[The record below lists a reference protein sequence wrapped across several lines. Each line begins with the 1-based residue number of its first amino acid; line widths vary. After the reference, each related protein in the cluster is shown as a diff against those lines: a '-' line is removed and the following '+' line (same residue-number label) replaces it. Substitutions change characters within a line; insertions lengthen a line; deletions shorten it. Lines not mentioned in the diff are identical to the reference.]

1 VDVDVMTLLKAAVLG
16 LVEGITEFI
25 PVSSTGHLIL
35 VQNWLGLAGDRKWN
49 AFIVFIQLPAI
60 LAVVWL
66 YRQKIIDVVRGLRS
80 DPSSRRLAISLVLA
94 TLPAAIIGFPT
105 EDWVERHLFRPFPV
119 AMALVVGGIAILL
132 IERYFTRP
140 RIDDVDAIPV
150 KTAVGIGFMQVLAML
165 FPGLS
170 RSGATIMGGMTLGL
184 SRTAATEFSFFLAI
198 PAMLGASIVKMGD
211 VADVMTAEDIPV
223 FAVGSIVSFLSALVV
238 IRALIRYVSRN
249 TFTPFA
255 WYRIVFGIILLAIYW
270 NKQDAFKEPSLDEEA
285 ARPAVEAPAAKSAP
299 PVVPVVAAR

>member
-1 VDVDVMTLLKAAVLG
+1 MTLLKAAILG
-16 LVEGITEFI
+16 LVEGITEFL

-35 VQNWLGLAGDRKWN
+35 VQSWLGLSGDRKWN
-49 AFIVFIQLPAI
+49 AFIIFIQLPAI

-66 YRQKIIDVVRGLRS
+66 YRKKIFDVVRGLRS
-80 DPSSRRLAISLVLA
+80 DPSSRRLTISLILA
-94 TLPAAIIGFPT
+94 TLPAAIIGIPT

-119 AMALVVGGIAILL
+119 ALALVLGGVAILL

-140 RIDDVDAIPV
+140 RIEDVDSIPV
-150 KTAVGIGFMQVLAML
+150 KTAVGVGFMQVLAML

-211 VADVMTAEDIPV
+211 VADVMTTADIPV
-223 FAVGSIVSFLSALVV
+223 FAVGAIVSFLSALVV

-255 WYRIVFGIILLAIYW
+255 WYRIVFGIILLAVYW
-270 NKQDAFKEPSLDEEA
+270 NRQDALQEPSVDADATVPA
-285 ARPAVEAPAAKSAP
+285 AEAPAASATP
-299 PVVPVVAAR
+299 PVAVVAAR